1 MTRDDV
7 SVVIVAY
14 NALPWLEQCLES
26 VAGYETVVVDHGS
39 TDGTVAFV
47 REQVSRRQR
56 RRAGEPRARRGLEP
70 RHPRDRAARTS

>member
-7 SVVIVAY
+7 SVVVVAY
-14 NALPWLEQCLES
+14 NALPWIEQCLAS

-47 REQVSRRQR
+47 REKFPAVRA
-56 RRAGEPRARRGLEP
+56 RRAGEPRARRRAGTAASARP
-70 RHPRDRAARTS
+70 RAPTS